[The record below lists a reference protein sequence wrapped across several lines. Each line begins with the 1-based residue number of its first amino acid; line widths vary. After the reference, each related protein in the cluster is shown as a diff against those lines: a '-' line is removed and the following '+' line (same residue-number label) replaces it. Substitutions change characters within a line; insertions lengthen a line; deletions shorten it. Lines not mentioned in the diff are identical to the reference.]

1 MPPARL
7 HGPKPRPFNGTGQNQ
22 TSTARFYFT
31 VDCDWVP
38 GSQAG
43 LERLLHLCDQY
54 QIKGTIFFAG
64 RFAESYP
71 DLVRECHRRG
81 HQLGTHGWAH
91 GGLEHDEDFRL
102 AGYEQQREWIS
113 RATDA
118 VEQASGI
125 RPVIFRAP
133 NLRIGEATLRALED
147 EGYRYDSSV
156 PARRFD
162 MGFGRVHYTEYFWA
176 PLEPYNPSW
185 QGLHRPGKSSILEI
199 PPSAC
204 LFPINLA
211 TLRVLGLPALQ
222 RMIDW
227 IGRRSRHLVFYCH
240 PSEFI
245 HAKDQIFPR
254 TMSRWNQWGMRPAN
268 LALVESLIDSVFDL
282 GYAPVPM
289 WESSPR
295 YIPIRQPVIPEMADY
310 HSDRA

>member
-1 MPPARL
+1 
-7 HGPKPRPFNGTGQNQ
+7 
-22 TSTARFYFT
+22 
-31 VDCDWVP
+31 
-38 GSQAG
+38 
-43 LERLLHLCDQY
+43 DQY
-54 QIKGTIFFAG
+54 LVKGTIFFAG

-71 DLVRECHRRG
+71 DLVLECHRRG

-91 GGLEHDEDFRL
+91 GGLEHDEDFRV

-113 RATDA
+113 LATDA
-118 VEQASGI
+118 VEQASGV

-133 NLRIGEATLRALED
+133 NLRVGEATLRALED

-162 MGFGRVHYTEYFWA
+162 MGFGRVHYTEYFGA
-176 PLEPYNPSW
+176 PLEPYYPSW

-211 TLRVLGLPALQ
+211 TLRVLGLPTLK

-227 IGRRSRHLVFYCH
+227 VGRRSQHLVFYCH

-245 HAKDQIFPR
+245 RAKDQVFPR
-254 TMSRWNQWGMRPAN
+254 TMSKWNRWGMRPAN
-268 LALVESLIDSVFDL
+268 LSLVDSLIDSVLDL

-289 WESSPR
+289 WDSSPR
-295 YIPIRQPVIPEMADY
+295 YIHVQQAVMPEVAGY
-310 HSDRA
+310 HSDRI

>member
-1 MPPARL
+1 M
-7 HGPKPRPFNGTGQNQ
+7 
-22 TSTARFYFT
+22 TSSPQFYFT

-38 GSQAG
+38 GSQVG
-43 LERLLHLCDQY
+43 LERLLVLCDQY

-71 DLVRECHRRG
+71 DLVRECHHRG

-118 VEQASGI
+118 VEQASGV

-133 NLRIGEATLRALED
+133 NLRIGEATLRALDD

-162 MGFGRVHYTEYFWA
+162 MGFGRVHYTDYFWA
-176 PLEPYNPSW
+176 PLKPYNPSW
-185 QGLHRPGKSSILEI
+185 QELHRPGKSSILEI

-211 TLRVLGLPALQ
+211 TLRVLGLSALK

-227 IGRRSRHLVFYCH
+227 VGRRSQHLVFYCH
-240 PSEFI
+240 PSEFVL
-245 HAKDQIFPR
+245 AKDQQFPR
-254 TMSRWNQWGMRPAN
+254 CMSKWNQWGMRPEN
-268 LALVESLIDSVFDL
+268 LFLLEQLLEHVIRSGFMPARMTETDEQHLDLKEVVNKSVEIF
-282 GYAPVPM
+282 
-289 WESSPR
+289 
-295 YIPIRQPVIPEMADY
+295 
-310 HSDRA
+310 